1 MKDEVVDAADD
12 DDENTEDKTRDGDG
26 DGFEDEQL

>member
-1 MKDEVVDAADD
+1 MKDEVVDAVNDDD
-12 DDENTEDKTRDGDG
+12 DDENTEVETRDE